1 MADPVDALNAADPML
16 IQAAAF
22 LGATVIAVPIFKR
35 LGIGAILGYLA
46 AGSLLG
52 PYVLGL
58 LNDIEAVRHISEF
71 GVVLLLF
78 VIGLELQPKR
88 LWRLRAEIFGLGLAQ
103 VAVTGG
109 ALALIGWVAGVWVG
123 AALVVGLA
131 LALSSTAF
139 GVQILR
145 DQRALSTPYGDR
157 ALSILLFQDIAVV
170 PILALTTVIGGASA
184 GMSGQDALIAIGALV
199 ALVLVG
205 HFGIKHVFRLL
216 ALTRADEVFTA
227 AALLVVALAALAMQW
242 AGLSMALG
250 AFIAGVLL
258 AETEFRHQLE
268 GDIEP
273 FRALFLGLFFVGVG
287 MSVDWQVAA
296 QWWWLVISGAI
307 LLFAVKMGLI
317 IGLTRLFGSRRGDSL
332 RIGATLGQAGE
343 FGFVVFALAASD
355 RLITLE
361 QEVILTIVVA
371 LSMAFTP
378 LATKAVE
385 ALIARAA
392 AKRDPDYT
400 DIEAAELEPS
410 RVIVA
415 GFGRF
420 GQIVARIM
428 RMRGY
433 SVTLI
438 DNAPR
443 RIRLARTFG
452 SEVFYGDATKIEVMK
467 AAGADAADAI
477 FYCIN
482 DREGGT
488 HAVQRLKLRFPHCR
502 VLVAAYDRFQEL
514 ELRSAGA
521 DHVIRETLESAVALA
536 ALGLKEMGDE
546 EAVDEIIE
554 EFRRGDEEMLRLQ
567 AEHGM
572 EKGAEVMRQQYSVD

>member
-1 MADPVDALNAADPML
+1 MADPVTALAAADPLLMG
-16 IQAAAF
+16 AATY
-22 LGATVIAVPIFKR
+22 LGATVLVVPLFKR
-35 LGIGAILGYLA
+35 FGLGSILGYLA
-46 AGSLLG
+46 AGALVG
-52 PYVLGL
+52 PFALGL
-58 LNDIEAVRHISEF
+58 LQDIEAVRHGSEF

-103 VAVTGG
+103 VTVTGAVLAG
-109 ALALIGWVAGVWVG
+109 IGWLIGGSLSAALI
-123 AALVVGLA
+123 VGLA

-145 DQRALSTPYGDR
+145 DRKALSTPYGDR
-157 ALSILLFQDIAVV
+157 AFSILLFQDIAVV
-170 PILALTTVIGGASA
+170 PLLALTTVVGGASA
-184 GMSGQDALIAIGALV
+184 GMDANDAYVAIGALV
-199 ALVLVG
+199 GLVLVG
-205 HFGIKHVFRLL
+205 HYGLKHVFRLI
-216 ALTRADEVFTA
+216 ALVKADEVFTA

-258 AETEFRHQLE
+258 AGTEFRHQLE
-268 GDIEP
+268 SDIEP

-296 QWWWLVISGAI
+296 EWWWLVGAGAI
-307 LLFAVKMGLI
+307 LLFTTKMGMLY
-317 IGLTRLFGSRRGDSL
+317 GLTRILGSKHYDAL

-355 RLITLE
+355 GLISAE
-361 QEVILTIVVA
+361 EESILTIAVA
-371 LSMAFTP
+371 ISMALTP
-378 LATKAVE
+378 FVVGGVE
-385 ALIARAA
+385 RQLARAA
-392 AKRDPDYT
+392 ARRDPDMLE
-400 DIEAAELEPS
+400 IEATEVAPS
-410 RVIVA
+410 KVIVA

-420 GQIVARIM
+420 GQVIARIM

-452 SEVFYGDATKIEVMK
+452 SEVFYGDATKPDVMK
-467 AAGADAADAI
+467 AAGAETADAI

-482 DREGGT
+482 DREGAT
-488 HAVQRLKLRFPHCR
+488 LAVQRLKQRYPH
-502 VLVAAYDRFQEL
+502 LTIFAAAYDRFQEL

-521 DHVIRETLESAVALA
+521 DHVIRETRESAISLA
-536 ALGLKEMGDE
+536 AEGLKKMGDE
-546 EAVDEIIE
+546 AAVDEIVE
-554 EFRRGDEEMLRLQ
+554 EFRRRDEELLRLQ

-572 EKGAEVMRQQYSVD
+572 EEGAEKMRQRYSVN